1 METSQICV
9 ITIECL
15 ARRSRI
21 FSLQVVLTFLTVIFD
36 LVIKTAKEIMVD
48 LINMDETFL

>member
-9 ITIECL
+9 ITIEYL

-36 LVIKTAKEIMVD
+36 LVIKTAKIMVD
-48 LINMDETFL
+48 LIKTDETFS